1 MNASNTTPL
10 IHVESLHRHFR
21 MGEEI
26 VRALDGVTFSVY
38 PGEFFG
44 IMGASGSGKS
54 TLLYLIGGLDRPTS
68 GRVIVEGRDL
78 TALEENDLA
87 AYRRHTVGFVYQMFH
102 LIPTMTALQ
111 NVELPMMIARVPPK
125 QRRARAEDL
134 LRQMGLG
141 DRLHHKP
148 IELSGGQRQRVAIAR
163 ALSNDPTI
171 ILADEPTG
179 NLDSHAGAE
188 VVRLLKSLAHEQG
201 RTVLIVSHDP
211 QVIAQTDR
219 YIRLRDGRIVE
230 EGTP

>member
-1 MNASNTTPL
+1 MSATPVPTVQ
-10 IHVESLHRHFR
+10 VEEVHRHFR

-44 IMGASGSGKS
+44 IAGASGSGKS
-54 TLLYLIGGLDRPTS
+54 TLLYLIGGLDRPTQ
-68 GRVIVEGRDL
+68 GRILVRGQDL
-78 TALEENDLA
+78 SALDENALA

-111 NVELPMMIARVPPK
+111 NVELPMIIARVPPK
-125 QRRARAEDL
+125 ERRQRARAL
-134 LRQMGLG
+134 LERMGLG
-141 DRLHHKP
+141 DRLRHRP
-148 IELSGGQRQRVAIAR
+148 TELSGGQRQRVAIAR
-163 ALSNDPTI
+163 ALSNDPAL

-179 NLDSHAGAE
+179 NLDTHAGAE
-188 VVRLLKSLAHEQG
+188 VVRLLKALAHEQG
-201 RTVLIVSHDP
+201 RTVIIVSHDP

-219 YIRLRDGRIVE
+219 YIRLRDGHIVE

>member
-1 MNASNTTPL
+1 MGTPV
-10 IHVESLHRHFR
+10 IRVENLHRHFR
-21 MGEEI
+21 MGDET
-26 VRALDGVTFSVY
+26 VHALDGVSFSVS

-68 GRVIVEGRDL
+68 GRVVVQGRDL
-78 TALEENDLA
+78 SSLEENELA

-111 NVELPMMIARVPPK
+111 NVELAMIIARVPPK
-125 QRRARAEDL
+125 QRRASARAL
-134 LRQMGLG
+134 LERMGLG
-141 DRLHHKP
+141 ERLYHRP
-148 IELSGGQRQRVAIAR
+148 TELSGGQRQRVAIAR
-163 ALSNDPTI
+163 ALANDPRI

-219 YIRLRDGRIVE
+219 YIRLQDGRIVE
-230 EGTP
+230 EGRP

>member
-1 MNASNTTPL
+1 
-10 IHVESLHRHFR
+10 

-201 RTVLIVSHDP
+201 RTVLIVSHDS

-219 YIRLRDGRIVE
+219 YIRLRDGHIVE

>member
-1 MNASNTTPL
+1 M
-10 IHVESLHRHFR
+10 
-21 MGEEI
+21 
-26 VRALDGVTFSVY
+26 RALDGVTFSVY

-134 LRQMGLG
+134 LRQMGLE

-219 YIRLRDGRIVE
+219 YIRLRDGHIVE